1 MNSYQRFKN
10 KNVFQDMLTDLF
22 EAVIAIL
29 SPIAA
34 NNSDL
39 AIEFSMVRTST
50 SRSILMLLNKREV
63 RTGNESINGA
73 AGSIHKL
80 AKECHYCGSISNF
93 LTVTA

>member
-1 MNSYQRFKN
+1 MSVSREFMNSYQRFKN

-50 SRSILMLLNKREV
+50 SRSILMLLN
-63 RTGNESINGA
+63 
-73 AGSIHKL
+73 
-80 AKECHYCGSISNF
+80 
-93 LTVTA
+93 